1 MKINEIIREIE
12 RKGRYHWTKFTDG
25 IIVYQLTKS
34 MGDYWSVKIG
44 ESAISYKI
52 EKLPFK
58 LEDEFKVTE
67 ESVVKIKKVYAEKE
81 IAND

>member
-12 RKGRYHWTKFTDG
+12 KRGRYHWTKFTDG
-25 IIVYQLTKS
+25 DIVYQLTKS
-34 MGDYWSVKIG
+34 MGEYWSVKVG
-44 ESAISYKI
+44 DNAIVYTIKT
-52 EKLPFK
+52 LPFE
-58 LEDEFKVTE
+58 LETEFKVIE